1 MPIHSRP
8 TPYSSTLPYVAERGV
23 SLAANRSSR
32 RGALLAAV
40 CLPLLWG
47 SVKANE
53 INAPGALGADMLPA
67 GRHAVRVEGRTGE
80 SNWAYDNQENK
91 KPLFSDYDNLSLTA
105 LLPPGSP
112 PTVTHLQA
120 HGSGERFRF
129 TLGYGWR
136 EDVTVGV
143 LLGWGKS
150 RNEVTFSTTGV
161 PTAAFQNLISSA
173 AYGYKPVA
181 SATWDSMLDP
191 IIGLRWRIDSG
202 PGYSTIL
209 APSLRIGLA
218 AEDDP
223 DNLMDLPLEDG
234 STDILLGVLHVRQLG
249 TNWDLKLGAQYNW
262 QLPDHVT
269 ARARATGAPLVPVSS
284 RERMER
290 DKGDMLEASLELG
303 YRAGDW
309 RWMGRMDY
317 ARDEGDDYTSPTG
330 LNVTGLEAN
339 TGGYSLTG
347 WAGVSWNGISRYL
360 REKSGF
366 PAVVSLLYRETLDGR
381 NVVSTRD
388 LYLSLTT
395 VF

>member
-1 MPIHSRP
+1 MHIQPPPVRSL
-8 TPYSSTLPYVAERGV
+8 LPFTFPRT
-23 SLAANRSSR
+23 LAAACLSLLGSS
-32 RGALLAAV
+32 V
-40 CLPLLWG
+40 Q
-47 SVKANE
+47 ANE
-53 INAPGALGADMLPA
+53 INAPGALGADMLPM

-80 SNWAYDNQENK
+80 SNWTFDNQGEK
-91 KPLFSDYDNLSLTA
+91 RPLFADYDNLSLNA
-105 LLPPGSP
+105 MLPPGSP
-112 PTVTHLQA
+112 ATLTHLQA
-120 HGSGERFRF
+120 QGSGERFRL

-136 EDVTVGV
+136 EDVTVGM

-150 RNEVTFSTTGV
+150 RNAVEFSTTGV
-161 PTAAFQNLISSA
+161 PTAAFQALISSPT
-173 AYGYKPVA
+173 YGYKPVA
-181 SATWDSMLDP
+181 SATWDSVLDP

-202 PGYSTIL
+202 PNHSTIL

-223 DNLMDLPLEDG
+223 DDLMDLPLEDG

-249 TNWDLKLGAQYNW
+249 SSWDLKLGTQYNW

-269 ARARATGAPLVPVSS
+269 ARARATGAPLALATS

-290 DKGDMLEASLELG
+290 DKGDMLEASVELG

-309 RWMGRMDY
+309 RWLGRMDY
-317 ARDEGDDYTSPTG
+317 AWDESDRYTSPTG
-330 LNVTGLEAN
+330 KNVSGLEAN
-339 TGGYSLTG
+339 TGGYSLSG

-381 NVVSTRD
+381 NVVATRD
-388 LYLSLTT
+388 IYLSMTT